1 MPNIVRLALLA
12 LTIAMLV
19 PALRADARY
28 GMTTWNASDNPV
40 WITIYHAGRQIDWG
54 HLGPRSERTWESGN
68 YAGMSIYT
76 VRYEFMDKN
85 GKKLCDTEAAV
96 HVNFPIDSKGKVIG
110 FFVPEKGSRGCW
122 LELGDKMP
130 R

>member
-1 MPNIVRLALLA
+1 MRYILRLALLA
-12 LTIAMLV
+12 LTIAIMV
-19 PALRADARY
+19 PPLHAEARY
-28 GMTTWNASDNPV
+28 GMTTWNASNNPV

-54 HLGPRSERTWESGN
+54 HLGPKSQRTWESGN

-85 GKKLCDTEAAV
+85 GKKLCDTETGV
-96 HVNFPIDSKGKVIG
+96 HVPFPIDSKGRVTG

>member
-1 MPNIVRLALLA
+1 MRYILRLALLA
-12 LTIAMLV
+12 LTIAVMV
-19 PALRADARY
+19 PPLHAEARY
-28 GMTTWNASDNPV
+28 GMTTWNASNNPV

-54 HLGPRSERTWESGN
+54 HLGPKSQRTWESGN

-85 GKKLCDTEAAV
+85 GKKLCDTQTGV
-96 HVNFPIDSKGKVIG
+96 HVPFPIDSKGWVTG
-110 FFVPEKGSRGCW
+110 FFVPEKGPRGCW
-122 LELGDKMP
+122 LELGNKMP